1 MKLTDKVAVVTGASR
16 GFGRAIALA
25 FAREGADVAVNDLSL
40 EQVQKVSDEVI
51 GLGRDSIAIEAD
63 VSNQG
68 QVNRM
73 IEQVMTKF
81 KRIDILINNAG
92 IGSLSSLFEVTE
104 EEWDRMMN
112 VNLKGV
118 FNCSRVVLKS
128 MMEQH
133 YGKIVNIGSVAGK
146 MGGVLIGPH
155 YAASKAAVICLTKSM
170 AKLAASYGVN
180 VNTISPGAMDTD
192 FSKPYPKDKR
202 AALIKAIPLGK
213 MGTPDDIAE
222 ATVFLVSDAAGYIT
236 GANLDI
242 NGGLLMD

>member
-1 MKLTDKVAVVTGASR
+1 MKLTDKVALVTGASR
-16 GFGRAIALA
+16 GFGKAIALA

-40 EQVQKVSDEVI
+40 EQAQKVSDEI
-51 GLGRDSIAIEAD
+51 IALGRDSIAVEAD
-63 VSNQG
+63 VSKQG
-68 QVNRM
+68 QVNQM
-73 IEQVMTKF
+73 IEKVMAKF
-81 KRIDILINNAG
+81 KRIDILVNNAG

-104 EEWDRMMN
+104 EEWDKMMN

-118 FNCSRVVLKS
+118 FNCSRLVLKS
-128 MMEQH
+128 MMEQG

-170 AKLAASYGVN
+170 AKLAASYDVN

-202 AALIKAIPLGK
+202 AALIKAIPFGK
-213 MGTPDDIAE
+213 MGTPDDIAG
-222 ATVFLVSDAAGYIT
+222 AALFLVSDDAGYIT
-236 GANLDI
+236 GANLDV